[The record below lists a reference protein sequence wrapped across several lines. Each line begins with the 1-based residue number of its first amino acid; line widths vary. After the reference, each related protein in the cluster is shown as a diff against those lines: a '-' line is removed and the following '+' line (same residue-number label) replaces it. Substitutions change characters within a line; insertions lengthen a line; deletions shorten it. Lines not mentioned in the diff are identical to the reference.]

1 LANASIGIIGGSGLY
16 QMAGLE
22 DAVEV
27 EIETPFGEPSGPYRV
42 GTMEGRRVAF
52 LPRHGKQHGLSPSGI
67 NFRANLF
74 GFKKLGVSR
83 ILSASAVGSMQEG
96 IAPLDIVIPD
106 QFIDRTRHRPD
117 TFFEDGIVAHVSM
130 ADPICPQLLTL
141 SAEAATDVPVR
152 VHRGGIY
159 LCMEGPQF
167 STRAESELYRTWGV
181 SVIGMTNLQEAKL
194 AREAEICYVTLALV
208 TDYDCWRDGGDVEL
222 AGRRRRGRG
231 GDSLAPAP
239 ERRSRRRD
247 PGADRGPDAGR
258 ARLLVWNG
266 PPGCDPDPSRRN
278 PRGGPPATGADHRSS
293 PCPIL
298 TGAESCPLWSLARSP
313 SIR

>member
-1 LANASIGIIGGSGLY
+1 MADASIGIIGGSGLY
-16 QMAGLE
+16 RMAGLE

-52 LPRHGKQHGLSPSGI
+52 LPRHGMHHGLSPSGI

-141 SAEAATDVPVR
+141 SAEAAADVPVR

-208 TDYDCWRDGGDVEL
+208 TDYDCWRDGGDVDVEEILSHLRRNADHAAAIL
-222 AGRRRRGRG
+222 ARTVARIRGERDCSWGTALQDAILTHPDGIPEAVRRRLEPIIGHR
-231 GDSLAPAP
+231 LAP
-239 ERRSRRRD
+239 S
-247 PGADRGPDAGR
+247 
-258 ARLLVWNG
+258 
-266 PPGCDPDPSRRN
+266 
-278 PRGGPPATGADHRSS
+278 
-293 PCPIL
+293 
-298 TGAESCPLWSLARSP
+298 
-313 SIR
+313 